1 MIEMPVLIIKKNVI
15 AQKGPLFLIVR
26 IKIRKSDPNFLFYKK
41 ERSFKIKNRNLSKKV
56 LLKNYK

>member
-15 AQKGPLFLIVR
+15 AQKGSLFLIVR

-41 ERSFKIKNRNLSKKV
+41 
-56 LLKNYK
+56 